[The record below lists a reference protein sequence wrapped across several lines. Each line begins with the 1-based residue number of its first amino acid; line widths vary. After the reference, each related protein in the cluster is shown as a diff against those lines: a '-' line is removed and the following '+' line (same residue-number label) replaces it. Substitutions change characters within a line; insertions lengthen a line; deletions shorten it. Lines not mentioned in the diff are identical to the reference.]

1 VHRQP
6 DTGRPAL
13 YQQLV
18 VRSALAAP
26 GVVAWASLLLETTL
40 TLAFIGVSV
49 MIVRGRGVLS
59 RGARRIAVTASLV
72 SAGFALNL
80 ALLVGD
86 PAPWS
91 LHNPFDSGV
100 SLEYLVAGLALAGF
114 AVAWHAGRA
123 DLARASS

>member
-1 VHRQP
+1 MP
-6 DTGRPAL
+6 
-13 YQQLV
+13 
-18 VRSALAAP
+18 AP
-26 GVVAWASLLLETTL
+26 GVADRTS
-40 TLAFIGVSV
+40 
-49 MIVRGRGVLS
+49 
-59 RGARRIAVTASLV
+59 IAASLV

-123 DLARASS
+123 DPARASA